1 MSTERAAQLGAP
13 LINYEVD
20 GRFAL
25 HRFHRLA
32 ASGNPITATNI
43 KTIQQLTTRPMAPQ
57 VTREVF
63 QQGGGDEAL
72 TIERVYRGGV
82 DLQMK
87 GGYVLTFLSQLLG
100 ITLDF
105 SAGYAGIPMR
115 FTKYPLAMLESIFRR
130 EDNEEHLFSL
140 VFQDIMLDN
149 FSLDNI
155 PMDDTLV
162 TVPFTTKHDF
172 VILKAGSE
180 LQVETFT
187 GDASTVAFNLAGTPV
202 DITDSTADARE
213 DWEFDDLV
221 YVGVQESGDAT
232 HTRQRAG
239 VTHTGGTVT
248 FTTAPATGAKIIVP
262 YVIDGDA

>member
-1 MSTERAAQLGAP
+1 MSTQRAAQLGAP
-13 LINYEVD
+13 LIEHEVD

-32 ASGNPITATNI
+32 ATGNPITATNI
-43 KTIQQLTTRPMAPQ
+43 KTIQQVTTRPMAPEI
-57 VTREVF
+57 TREVF

-87 GGYVLTFLSQLLG
+87 GGYVLTFLSSLLG

-105 SAGYAGIPMR
+105 SSGHAGIPMR

-140 VFQDIMLDN
+140 IFQDLILEN

-155 PMDDTLV
+155 PLDDTLV
-162 TVPFTTKHDF
+162 TIPFMTKHDF
-172 VILKAGSE
+172 IIAKAGSE
-180 LQVETFT
+180 LQVETFV
-187 GDASTVAFNLAGTPV
+187 GDASTTDFTLAGTPV
-202 DITDSTADARE
+202 DITDTTADARE
-213 DWEFDDLV
+213 DWEFDDLF
-221 YVGVQESGDAT
+221 YVGLQLSTEQT

-239 VTHTGGTVT
+239 VTHTGGTVS
-248 FTTAPATGAKIIVP
+248 FTTAPAASSKIIVP
-262 YVIDGDA
+262 YLIDGDA